1 MGVGQINPV
10 TIPIPCETNVFS
22 ECFKF
27 FSLICLIQEGIA
39 YYHRLLD
46 ALEEA
51 SIEPVVT
58 LYHWDIPQVD
68 VILLDGSFH
77 FVIIGIGGPRWL
89 AQFLC
94 IFLV

>member
-1 MGVGQINPV
+1 MF
-10 TIPIPCETNVFS
+10 FS

-68 VILLDGSFH
+68 ILFIDQILFTLRSYRIVDFTLEYLYIESVLH
-77 FVIIGIGGPRWL
+77 SRSQHQL
-89 AQFLC
+89 
-94 IFLV
+94 